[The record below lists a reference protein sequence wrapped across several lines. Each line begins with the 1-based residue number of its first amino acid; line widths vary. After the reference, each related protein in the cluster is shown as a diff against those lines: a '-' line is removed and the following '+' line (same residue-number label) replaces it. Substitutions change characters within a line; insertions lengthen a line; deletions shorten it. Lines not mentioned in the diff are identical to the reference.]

1 MFLALYVCQCEWRK
15 AKGHGEREGG
25 EDAGIQQGFAYLR
38 DVLHMRNWQ
47 LEITTKKLSLLGA
60 LLLTTWSESNISW
73 DVYKG
78 SIPDLLNLDLCFN
91 KILQGLGP
99 CALKCEKLYSVE
111 FVGSVFEIFEV
122 WGCAL
127 SDQLTGHEVG
137 LSLHVVQAQHD
148 QSTSGTS
155 SLTTPTFTI

>member
-1 MFLALYVCQCEWRK
+1 
-15 AKGHGEREGG
+15 
-25 EDAGIQQGFAYLR
+25 
-38 DVLHMRNWQ
+38 MRNWQ